1 MNQEIILTRN
11 YRQLFRDAHETNNIY
26 RMAEIFDALC
36 NEIGIPDP
44 GREKMQEAA
53 GRAIAELLNSRGNGP
68 EAKKL

>member
-1 MNQEIILTRN
+1 
-11 YRQLFRDAHETNNIY
+11 
-26 RMAEIFDALC
+26 MAEIFDALC